1 MTDEIIEVLIGQID
15 MQKLTTAIQK
25 CLDRKL
31 SGIVD
36 RAVLLVE
43 QDAIEAAWRKQ
54 LAADKAKGFCALD
67 VPHNYFLWLNGQGLI
82 NTAKVDEFM
91 TSRATAPT

>member
-1 MTDEIIEVLIGQID
+1 MTDEIIEVLIDQLD
-15 MQKLTTAIQK
+15 LQKLAMAIQK
-25 CLDRKL
+25 YLDRKL

-43 QDAIEAAWRKQ
+43 QDAIEAAWRKH
-54 LAADKAKGFCALD
+54 LAESNASRFCFVD
-67 VPHNYFLWLNGQGLI
+67 TPHNYFLWLNGHGLI

-91 TSRATAPT
+91 ASAPA